1 MPLLAGRDRRPRQA
15 YRTCEEAC
23 RIAMVKPPGLCY
35 RAPKSTRKTAVP
47 LPNAARRKARP
58 MTTPIEKMRN
68 IAIIAHVDHGKT
80 TLVDELLKQSGTFRA
95 NEKTAERMMDSN
107 DLEKERGITILAKT
121 TSVEWNG
128 YRINI
133 VDTPGHADFGGEVE
147 RILDMVD
154 GVIVLVDSA
163 EGPMPQTKFV
173 VSKALKAGIRPIV
186 AVNKVDKAE
195 RRVDEVLNEV
205 FDLFANLDAT
215 DEQLDF
221 PVLYGSGK
229 MGWMS
234 KQYETPTANMDEL
247 FQLVV
252 DHVPQPKVA
261 DGPFRFLATTIS
273 ADPFLG
279 RILTGRILSGSVK
292 PNQSIKVLSRD
303 GQLVEQGRISKVLA
317 FRGLE
322 RVPVEEGQAG
332 DIVSLAGMTKAN
344 VADTFCDPSVNE
356 PLAARP
362 IDPPTISM
370 TFRVNDSP
378 LAGTEGTKVTSRM
391 IWDRLQKE
399 AEGNVALKVE
409 RATDAEAFTVSGRGE
424 LQLAVLIE
432 TMRREGYE
440 LGVARPQVVMQTSPT
455 GEKLE
460 PIEEVI
466 IDVDDEHSGI
476 VVQKM
481 AERKAEMLDM
491 RPSGV
496 GRTRLV
502 FHAPTRG
509 LIGYQGELLS
519 DTRGTAI
526 MNRIFHEYA
535 PYKGKI
541 QGRHTGVLIAMEQGE
556 AVAFA
561 LWNLEDRG
569 PMMIHPGTKVYGGMI
584 VGEHNR
590 DNDLEV
596 NVLKGKKLT
605 NMRAS
610 GSDEAVRLTTPLQM
624 TLEKSLAYIAEDE
637 LVEVTP
643 KSIRLRKIHLDPNVR
658 KRQSKASADA

>member
-1 MPLLAGRDRRPRQA
+1 M
-15 YRTCEEAC
+15 
-23 RIAMVKPPGLCY
+23 
-35 RAPKSTRKTAVP
+35 S
-47 LPNAARRKARP
+47 
-58 MTTPIEKMRN
+58 TPIEKMRN

-80 TLVDELLKQSGTFRA
+80 TLVDELLKQSGTFRE

-154 GVIVLVDSA
+154 GAIVLVDAA

-173 VSKALKAGIRPIV
+173 VSKALKVGLKPIV
-186 AVNKVDKAE
+186 AVNKIDKPE
-195 RRVDEVLNEV
+195 RRPDEVVNDV

-221 PVLYGSGK
+221 PILYGSAK
-229 MGWMS
+229 QGWMS
-234 KQYETPTANMDEL
+234 KQYETAKENMDEL

-252 DHVPQPKVA
+252 DHVPVPKVEE
-261 DGPFRFLATTIS
+261 GPFRFLATTIS
-273 ADPFLG
+273 ADNFLG
-279 RILTGRILSGSVK
+279 RILTGRIASGSVK
-292 PNQSIKVLSRD
+292 PNQTIKVLNRD
-303 GQLVEQGRISKVLA
+303 GELVEQGRVSKVLA

-322 RVPVEEGQAG
+322 RVPVDEAVAG

-344 VADTFCDPSVNE
+344 VADTFCAPEVTE
-356 PLAARP
+356 PLKAQP

-391 IWDRLQKE
+391 IWDRLLKE
-399 AEGNVALKVE
+399 AEGNVALQVE

-432 TMRREGYE
+432 TMRREGFE
-440 LGVARPQVVMQTSPT
+440 LGVSRPQVVYQKDAN
-455 GEKLE
+455 GERLE

-476 VVQKM
+476 VVQKLS
-481 AERKAEMLDM
+481 ERKADMVDM
-491 RPSGV
+491 RPSGH
-496 GRTRLV
+496 GRTRMV
-502 FHAPTRG
+502 FYAPTRG

-535 PYKGKI
+535 PHKGRI
-541 QGRHTGVLIAMEQGE
+541 QGRHTGVLISMDQGD

-569 PMMIHPGTKVYGGMI
+569 PMMIHPGDKVYGGMI
-584 VGEHNR
+584 VGEHTR

-610 GSDEAVRLTTPLQM
+610 GSDEAVRLTPPLQM
-624 TLEKSLAYIAEDE
+624 TLEKSLAYIADDE

-643 KSIRLRKIHLDPNVR
+643 QNIRLRKVHLDPHER
-658 KRQSKASADA
+658 KRHARANADA